1 MSMTRGAAAAQGNV
15 SWPRQVF
22 SNIAQGLGLFF
33 RAPRARS
40 KPRWRAYSRL
50 AAGSL
55 IAVIALVC
63 VMLFVDASTAVSVR
77 GVPHWLLVIF
87 AELTDFGRSGWFLV
101 PIAILLVA
109 IAMLATEPLPR
120 FARLVLAS
128 LAVRLGFVFAAI
140 AVPGLLI
147 SVIKR
152 LIGRARP
159 FVDIQP
165 DPFHYSWGV
174 WRADYASF
182 PSGHA
187 TAAFAAAV
195 AISLVCPRLRAL
207 MWIYALLI
215 AASRVVVAAHHPS
228 DVIAGA
234 IAGSLGALLVRD
246 WFAARR
252 LGFFIRAD
260 GSVSAL
266 PGPSLTRIKRVARNL
281 FAP

>member
-1 MSMTRGAAAAQGNV
+1 MSVTGGAAAAHRSV

-22 SNIAQGLGLFF
+22 SNVALGVALFF
-33 RAPRARS
+33 RAPRARV

-50 AAGSL
+50 AVGSL
-55 IAVIALVC
+55 IALIALAC
-63 VMLFVDASTAVSVR
+63 VMLFVDARMDTSIKR
-77 GVPHWLLVIF
+77 LPHWLVTIF

-101 PIAILLVA
+101 PLAILLAA
-109 IAMLATEPLPR
+109 IAMLATDPLPR
-120 FARLVLAS
+120 WSRLVLAS
-128 LAVRLGFVFAAI
+128 VAVRLGFVFAAI
-140 AVPGLLI
+140 AVPSLLI
-147 SVIKR
+147 SIVKR
-152 LIGRARP
+152 VIGRARP

-165 DPFHYSWGV
+165 DPFHYMWGA

-187 TAAFAAAV
+187 TAAFAAAT
-195 AISLVCPRLRAL
+195 AISLVCPRLRVL

-215 AASRVVVAAHHPS
+215 TVSRVVVAAHHPS

-246 WFAARR
+246 WLAARR
-252 LGFFIRAD
+252 LGFFIHTD

-266 PGPSLTRIKRVARNL
+266 PGSSLTRIKRVARNL
-281 FAP
+281 LAS